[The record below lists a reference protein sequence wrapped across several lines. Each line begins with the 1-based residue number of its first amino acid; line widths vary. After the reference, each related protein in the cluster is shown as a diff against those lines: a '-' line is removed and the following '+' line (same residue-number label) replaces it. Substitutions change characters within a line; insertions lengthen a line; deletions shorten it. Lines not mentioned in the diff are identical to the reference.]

1 MPDSK
6 DELHVVS
13 LSTREGHLHVILVL
27 NDDPVITIV
36 ILKLD
41 FLRADRVLG
50 GERVGGG
57 DEGLEVRGLYTFE
70 DGAFAL
76 GSEVKGEL
84 DVVAS
89 DCCFDHCF
97 GYVFLVNLLREFFG
111 YQLNLEVIDYNIKN
125 VYDCPPIY
133 TPRKWAIRN

>member
-27 NDDPVITIV
+27 NDNPVITIV

-41 FLRADRVLG
+41 FLWADRVLG
-50 GERVGGG
+50 GELVGGG
-57 DEGLEVRGLYTFE
+57 DEGLVVRGLYTFE

-76 GSEVKGEL
+76 GGEVKGEL

-89 DCCFDHCF
+89 DCCFNHCF
-97 GYVFLVNLLREFFG
+97 SYVFVVNLLREFFG
-111 YQLNLEVIDYNIKN
+111 YQLNF
-125 VYDCPPIY
+125 
-133 TPRKWAIRN
+133 